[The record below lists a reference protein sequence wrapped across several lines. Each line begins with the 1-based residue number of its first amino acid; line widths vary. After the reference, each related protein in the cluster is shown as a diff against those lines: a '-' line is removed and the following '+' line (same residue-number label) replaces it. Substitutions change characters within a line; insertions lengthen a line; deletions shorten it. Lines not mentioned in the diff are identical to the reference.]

1 MDTPNS
7 AERAGRIAFFASLP
21 LSMRQE
27 VEALFFFNPRQPL
40 LHDGIHATV
49 AQSGMPAVV
58 ENDGKVWIDV
68 PPGKTQCLFACD
80 EGVEPL
86 RVVGVALYS
95 RPGADTIAIDHMAI
109 DPDYVHGGENAAL
122 DVAMHLVGRVMA
134 IAGSIKGVTRIQL
147 PYRGGATCASC
158 IRRLRGANLRADD
171 SAGDVLIFGA
181 DGHRTRSGCTIVPN
195 AGDLAAVQVL
205 DDNDG
210 G

>member
-1 MDTPNS
+1 MAAPAGGISGSRTGAARDRASSPIERARYDQMPMDTRNS
-7 AERAGRIAFFASLP
+7 AERAGRIAFVASLP

-80 EGVEPL
+80 EGIEPL

-95 RPGADTIAIDHMAI
+95 RPDTYTIAIDHMAI

-147 PYRGGATCASC
+147 PYRGG
-158 IRRLRGANLRADD
+158 RYLRVMHPT
-171 SAGDVLIFGA
+171 SS
-181 DGHRTRSGCTIVPN
+181 RSHP
-195 AGDLAAVQVL
+195 
-205 DDNDG
+205 
-210 G
+210 